1 MLVVD
6 GVSKNFGGLTALYE
20 VSFEVEKGE
29 IVGLIGPNG
38 AGKTTLFEIISGFM
52 RPTSGTV
59 LFEGHRIDGLKPHQ
73 VLKRGVARSF
83 QEVQVFPSFTAYKNI
98 LVSALHSSPM
108 SEARK
113 RTEEILELVGLSSK
127 AKVPA
132 PMLTLPDQ
140 KAVELGKIL
149 ALEPRLILLDEV
161 MAGLTEAEAENM
173 IALIRRLWKQEI
185 TFLLVE
191 HRMEIVTEL
200 CRRIVVLNF
209 GTKIA
214 EGATEEV
221 MRNKDVVESYLG
233 EEISS
238 A

>member
-1 MLVVD
+1 MLVID
-6 GVSKNFGGLTALYE
+6 GVSKNFGGLSALYE
-20 VSFEVEKGE
+20 VSFEVKKGE

-59 LFEGHRIDGLKPHQ
+59 LFEGARIDGLQPHQ

-98 LVSALHSSPM
+98 LVSTLHSLPM

-127 AKVPA
+127 AKLPA

-140 KAVELGKIL
+140 KAVELGKVL

-161 MAGLTEAEAENM
+161 MAGLTEVEAENM
-173 IALIRRLWKQEI
+173 IALIRRLWKQGI

-200 CRRIVVLNF
+200 CQRIVVLNF

>member
-1 MLVVD
+1 MLVID

-20 VSFEVEKGE
+20 VSFEVKKGE

-52 RPTSGTV
+52 RPTSGIV
-59 LFEGHRIDGLKPHQ
+59 LFEGDRIDGLQPHQ
-73 VLKRGVARSF
+73 VLKRGLARSF
-83 QEVQVFPSFTAYKNI
+83 QEVQVFPSFTAYQNI
-98 LVSALHSSPM
+98 LVSALHSLPM
-108 SEARK
+108 SEASK

-127 AKVPA
+127 AKLPA

-140 KAVELGKIL
+140 KAVELGKVL

-161 MAGLTEAEAENM
+161 MAGLTEVEAENM
-173 IALIRRLWKQEI
+173 IALIRRLWKQGI

-200 CRRIVVLNF
+200 CQRIVVLNF
-209 GTKIA
+209 GMKIA
-214 EGATEEV
+214 EGATDEV

>member
-1 MLVVD
+1 MLVID